1 MTTKLMQEKTYKI
14 TTFFR
19 PVFSARTIGPPQV
32 LDIQRL
38 KNRHA
43 ILKQLTINDLCNNLL
58 FGRGPKKLAKII
70 NFFLA

>member
-1 MTTKLMQEKTYKI
+1 MTTKLTQEKTYKI

-43 ILKQLTINDLCNNLL
+43 ISKRLTINDL
-58 FGRGPKKLAKII
+58 
-70 NFFLA
+70 